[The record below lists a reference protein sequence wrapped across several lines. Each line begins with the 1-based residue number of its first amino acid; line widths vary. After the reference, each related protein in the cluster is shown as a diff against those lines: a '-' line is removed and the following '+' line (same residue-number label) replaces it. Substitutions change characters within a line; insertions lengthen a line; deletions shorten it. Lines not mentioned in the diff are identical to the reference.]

1 MCVKVAVSHA
11 HCKRDHLQLGLAID
25 KPSAEFEV
33 AAVQVATCYKDRNL
47 KATQN
52 IGNLVVYGA

>member
-1 MCVKVAVSHA
+1 MQLVTHIVKGIIY
-11 HCKRDHLQLGLAID
+11 RLGLAID

-33 AAVQVATCYKDRNL
+33 AAVQVATCYKDGNL